1 MGVTPASPP
10 CTTLPT
16 LTPERETNRTLM
28 YGGCAGCVGA
38 AVLFLAG
45 GALAFYGFLSGL
57 SVLTIAGVA
66 VVVAAIAVGVV
77 SGIVNNL
84 GFGKDLANRIQGR
97 NR

>member
-45 GALAFYGFLSGL
+45 GALAFYGFLRGIT
-57 SVLTIAGVA
+57 VLVVAGVA
-66 VVVAAIAVGVV
+66 LAVVASAVGVV

>member
-1 MGVTPASPP
+1 MPS
-10 CTTLPT
+10 TLPS
-16 LTPERETNRTLM
+16 
-28 YGGCAGCVGA
+28 V
-38 AVLFLAG
+38 VHI
-45 GALAFYGFLSGL
+45 